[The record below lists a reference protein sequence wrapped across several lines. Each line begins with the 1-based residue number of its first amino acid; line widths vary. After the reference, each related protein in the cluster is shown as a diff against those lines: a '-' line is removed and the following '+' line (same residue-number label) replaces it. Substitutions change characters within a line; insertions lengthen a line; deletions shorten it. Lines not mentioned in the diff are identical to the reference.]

1 MKIDTFLYIS
11 KEMVRQRCDNMATR
25 YPRANVSKGSILN
38 QGTFVSVTFG
48 HLPLNLVTFGH
59 LFRGLFE
66 YIYHQTNHRIINF
79 FDSQREYTIAN
90 DSITPAR
97 GTRRVTDKQLLVT
110 LMSFFGFPSW
120 AGDSGFEWMLAAT
133 SQTKFIEILAT
144 IIVFQ

>member
-1 MKIDTFLYIS
+1 
-11 KEMVRQRCDNMATR
+11 MATR

-79 FDSQREYTIAN
+79 YDSQREYTIAN
-90 DSITPAR
+90 DTITPAR
-97 GTRRVTDKQLLVT
+97 GTRKARLHGLAFSIVMGVLERVNDD
-110 LMSFFGFPSW
+110 S
-120 AGDSGFEWMLAAT
+120 AGYPVSGHNPGWSRWIPCPGEA
-133 SQTKFIEILAT
+133 S
-144 IIVFQ
+144 

>member
-1 MKIDTFLYIS
+1 MPYFVFVLVLTGG
-11 KEMVRQRCDNMATR
+11 A
-25 YPRANVSKGSILN
+25 PRASVSKGLILN

-90 DSITPAR
+90 DTITPAR
-97 GTRRVTDKQLLVT
+97 GTDKT
-110 LMSFFGFPSW
+110 L
-120 AGDSGFEWMLAAT
+120 
-133 SQTKFIEILAT
+133 
-144 IIVFQ
+144 

>member
-1 MKIDTFLYIS
+1 MDFNWEFRFIGVKIDTFLYIS

-79 FDSQREYTIAN
+79 YDSQREYTIAN
-90 DSITPAR
+90 DTITPAR
-97 GTRRVTDKQLLVT
+97 GTRKARLCCLAFSVVLAVATRVWNPLFRNMLL
-110 LMSFFGFPSW
+110 F
-120 AGDSGFEWMLAAT
+120 
-133 SQTKFIEILAT
+133 K
-144 IIVFQ
+144 

>member
-1 MKIDTFLYIS
+1 
-11 KEMVRQRCDNMATR
+11 MVRQRCDNMATR

-38 QGTFVSVTFG
+38 QGTFVS
-48 HLPLNLVTFGH
+48 VTFGH

-97 GTRRVTDKQLLVT
+97 GTEKT
-110 LMSFFGFPSW
+110 L
-120 AGDSGFEWMLAAT
+120 
-133 SQTKFIEILAT
+133 
-144 IIVFQ
+144 

>member
-1 MKIDTFLYIS
+1 
-11 KEMVRQRCDNMATR
+11 MATR

-66 YIYHQTNHRIINF
+66 YIYHQANHRIINF

-90 DSITPAR
+90 DTITPAR
-97 GTRRVTDKQLLVT
+97 IRLFGTVRIIPARIT
-110 LMSFFGFPSW
+110 LRF
-120 AGDSGFEWMLAAT
+120 
-133 SQTKFIEILAT
+133 
-144 IIVFQ
+144 

>member
-1 MKIDTFLYIS
+1 MDFNWEFRFIGVKIDTFLYIP

-66 YIYHQTNHRIINF
+66 YIYHQTNHRKINF

-90 DSITPAR
+90 DTITPAR
-97 GTRRVTDKQLLVT
+97 VRLFGTDRII
-110 LMSFFGFPSW
+110 P
-120 AGDSGFEWMLAAT
+120 AGISLRF
-133 SQTKFIEILAT
+133 
-144 IIVFQ
+144 